1 MDAPGPILEPQFDPA
16 PELIRSY
23 QRRLRK
29 LRNLMLVENLVFVP
43 LVLVL
48 AAMLVWQ
55 HVERGRAASISFGTQ
70 LEVIVQDVETA
81 GRVLADVKQRAAGG
95 RLPPQAVSIQPEPV
109 IAVVPREG
117 REVLTEAQARQ
128 AIEEQAG
135 KKTIQIVT
143 RAAIIKVN
151 GAPVVAAASE
161 QEAQLAIDAM
171 VSKYSHAMGL
181 VSQPKVVTHYDI
193 TEERRAP
200 SSVKFSQDE
209 IVSVLDAEVE
219 KDKYEFIGPNTTVD
233 TILSKYGL
241 AGEQLQFMN
250 RGTKLSGKL
259 EDGAKLLVKP
269 GRDRLEIEYDVNRTE
284 VGEVAPPVKEEP
296 DPTLEKGKTQVV
308 SEGKP
313 GQGEVTYRITCHNE
327 REVKWAVLG
336 RRYTVPPVDKVVKV
350 GTKEP
355 ASADAHQ
362 AGNRR

>member
-1 MDAPGPILEPQFDPA
+1 MDAPGPIPEPQFDPA
-16 PELIRSY
+16 PELVRSY

-29 LRNLMLVENLVFVP
+29 LRNLMLIENLVFVP

-48 AAMLVWQ
+48 GGTLVLQ
-55 HVERGRAASISFGTQ
+55 HIERGRAASIGFGTQ
-70 LEVIVQDVETA
+70 LEIVVQDAQTA
-81 GRVLADVKQRAAGG
+81 GRVLEAVRQRAAGG
-95 RLPPQAVSIQPEPV
+95 RLPAGSVKILPEPV
-109 IAVVPREG
+109 IAVIPSEG
-117 REVLTEAQARQ
+117 REVLTEVQARQ
-128 AIEEQAG
+128 AIEDQAG
-135 KKTIQIVT
+135 KTIQIVVQ
-143 RAAIIKVN
+143 AAIIKVN
-151 GAPVVAAASE
+151 GSPVVAASSV

-171 VSKYSHAMGL
+171 VSKYSNVKGL
-181 VSQPKVVTHYDI
+181 VNQPKVATTYDI

-209 IVSVLDAEVE
+209 IMSVLSGEVE
-219 KDKYEFIGPNTTVD
+219 KDRYEFIGPNTTVD

-241 AGEQLQFMN
+241 TGDQLQFMN

-259 EDGAKLLVKP
+259 EDGTKLLVKP

-284 VGEVAPPVKEEP
+284 VGEVAPTVRREP

-327 REVKWAVLG
+327 REVKWVVLS
-336 RRYTVPPVDKVVKV
+336 REFTVSPVDKVVKV

-355 ASADAHQ
+355 GSAKTRQGGD
-362 AGNRR
+362 RR